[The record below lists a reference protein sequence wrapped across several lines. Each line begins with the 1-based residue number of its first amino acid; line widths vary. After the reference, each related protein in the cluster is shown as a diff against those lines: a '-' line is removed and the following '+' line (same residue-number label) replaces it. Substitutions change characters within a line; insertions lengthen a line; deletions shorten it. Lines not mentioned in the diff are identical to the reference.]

1 MIPTMSNG
9 TRGIWFRQYGRALRF
24 LLPYSKRLA
33 AVTLVGLMATGVG
46 LVQPYFSKLLIDSAL
61 LRRDMRAL
69 LWVAG
74 LMAAFTIAGF
84 VLNIVSSYQYVRI
97 SAHLLFE
104 MRLALYRH
112 LQACSPRFWS
122 RNPFGVW
129 VSPLIKHSAQV

>member
-33 AVTLVGLMATGVG
+33 GVTLVGLMATGVG

-69 LWVAG
+69 VWVAG
-74 LMAAFTIAGF
+74 LMAAFTIDCF
-84 VLNIVSSYQYVRI
+84 VLNIISICLYVRI
-97 SAHLLFE
+97 SAAILFDIC
-104 MRLALYRH
+104 LT
-112 LQACSPRFWS
+112 W
-122 RNPFGVW
+122 
-129 VSPLIKHSAQV
+129 